1 MNLYEEYAFIDV
13 QIKDLT
19 KLKEDK
25 RKQIIDEMIEDNE
38 DTKTAS
44 VGKFTIVP
52 LKSWTYS
59 EKVYAL
65 EDAYK
70 SQKAKEES
78 TKEATCEIKPSL
90 RFTPKKL

>member
-1 MNLYEEYAFIDV
+1 MNLFEQYALLDV

-19 KLKEDK
+19 KQKDEAK
-25 RKQIIDEMIEDNE
+25 KQIISEMIERGQDKE
-38 DTKTAS
+38 ATS

-52 LKSWTYS
+52 LKTWTYS

-70 SQKAKEES
+70 AQKAREES
-78 TKEATCEIKPSL
+78 TQEATYEIKPSM
-90 RFTPKKL
+90 RFTPNKL